1 MSAEAKDDAAP
12 PKKSKKLLIIILAA
26 VLLAGGGGG
35 AFFYMKKNAA
45 HGEEDTHA
53 AEEAQRKKDMKSK
66 VFVNLEPF
74 TINLAGDEDRFAQV
88 AVVLE
93 VANNEMGEEIKAL
106 MPAVRNR
113 VLLLLSGKEPRDLL
127 TTEGKE
133 LLAVEIAVQ
142 TLGAIG
148 REDEAYGS
156 KAKKK
161 KKKKRDEDEG
171 DDEEDEDA
179 PRKKKKGR
187 VVDQESIPVRV
198 HFAQFIVQ

>member
-1 MSAEAKDDAAP
+1 MSAEAKDDAAA
-12 PKKSKKLLIIILAA
+12 PKKSKKMLIIILAV

-35 AFFYMKKNAA
+35 AFFFMKKNAA
-45 HGEEDTHA
+45 HGDEDTHA

-93 VANNEMGEEIKAL
+93 VVNNEMGEEIKAL

-113 VLLLLSGKEPRDLL
+113 VLLLLSGKTPKDLL

-133 LLAVEIAVQ
+133 QLAVEIAVQ
-142 TLGAIG
+142 TLAGIG
-148 REDEAYGS
+148 REEEAYGGS
-156 KAKKK
+156 KPKKK
-161 KKKKRDEDEG
+161 KKKKADEEE
-171 DDEEDEDA
+171 DDEEDEDT

-187 VVDQESIPVRV
+187 VVDTESIPIRV